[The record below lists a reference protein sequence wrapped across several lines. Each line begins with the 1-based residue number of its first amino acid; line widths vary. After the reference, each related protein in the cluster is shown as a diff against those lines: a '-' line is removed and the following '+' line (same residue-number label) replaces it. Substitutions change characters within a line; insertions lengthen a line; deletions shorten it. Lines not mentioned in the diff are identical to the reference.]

1 MTTFWQSVQI
11 GISSAN
17 KSPKMSKAMNV
28 GSSNSG
34 NKIKTEIEMKIIVI
48 SHILYFCYG
57 AW

>member
-1 MTTFWQSVQI
+1 
-11 GISSAN
+11 
-17 KSPKMSKAMNV
+17 MSKAMNV